1 MFNLLKNGL
10 TADLYV
16 RFVCKNLISL

>member
-16 RFVCKNLISL
+16 IFVCKNLISL